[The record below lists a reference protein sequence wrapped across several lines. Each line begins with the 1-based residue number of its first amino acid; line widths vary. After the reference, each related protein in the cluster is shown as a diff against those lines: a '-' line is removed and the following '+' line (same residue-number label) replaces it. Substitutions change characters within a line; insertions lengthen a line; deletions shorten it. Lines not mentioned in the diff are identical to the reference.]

1 MAFLVS
7 DAVPVGDNAPVKY
20 VVTLDG
26 VSVDVAP
33 QDLGNGTVRLNYDL
47 GVPGNG
53 DHAVSVVAVNNWGS
67 SEAVNFTFAATP
79 PAPPSN
85 LRIEF

>member
-1 MAFLVS
+1 MALLVS
-7 DAVPVGDNAPVKY
+7 DPVAVGDGAPVKY
-20 VVTLDG
+20 VLSVDG
-26 VSVDVAP
+26 NSVDVAP
-33 QDLGNGTVRLNYDL
+33 QDLGNGTVRLSYDL
-47 GVPGNG
+47 GLPSAGS
-53 DHAVSVVAVNNWGS
+53 HSVSAVAVNSWGD